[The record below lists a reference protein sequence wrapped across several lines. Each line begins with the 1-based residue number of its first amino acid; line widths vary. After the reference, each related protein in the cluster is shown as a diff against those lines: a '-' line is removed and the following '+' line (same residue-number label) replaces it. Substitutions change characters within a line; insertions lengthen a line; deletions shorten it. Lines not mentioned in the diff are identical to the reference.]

1 MLVSLAV
8 SACGTTTTD
17 PPTGTTTTDPP
28 TVTTATDAATSD
40 AGQADPPPG
49 AFESVSAGWWH
60 TCGLRADNRIECWGN
75 NWWGQA
81 DPPAGSFTA
90 VHAAEQHT
98 CGLRPDGS
106 IECWGPPFVP
116 SPEFVQWS

>member
-1 MLVSLAV
+1 MECWGSNR
-8 SACGTTTTD
+8 
-17 PPTGTTTTDPP
+17 
-28 TVTTATDAATSD
+28 
-40 AGQADPPPG
+40 AGQTNTPAGSFGD
-49 AFESVSAGWWH
+49 VSAGEAH
-60 TCGLRADNRIECWGN
+60 SCGVRTDGRVECWGN
-75 NWWGQA
+75 NRWGQA